1 MGGSIQIGKIFGI
14 PFRIDY
20 TWFLIFIFF
29 ALMLSMYTFPE
40 EWPTAARWGI
50 GVTTSII
57 FFASVLAHELSH
69 SLVGRRY
76 GIPVKSITLFLFGG
90 VAHISKEASDPATE
104 LKMALAGPLCSLTLC
119 GLFFCISY
127 LSRDVEYLAE
137 MAWWLGMING
147 ILAVFNMIPGF
158 PLDGGRVLRAVL
170 WRVKG
175 NYLSAS
181 RIATNAGYFV
191 SYVFIGGGIVM
202 LIFGYLD
209 GLWFII
215 LGFFLNNAART
226 TFRQTV
232 LREALKGYTAQDVM
246 TADFPRIVGGTTIR
260 ELVQKMALTASSPG
274 FTVGDADRVDGVL
287 TLEQVKR
294 VPRKYWE
301 ATTAA
306 QAMTPVDKIKGV
318 RPTDDALQ
326 ILEGMEQ
333 DNMELVAVVS
343 SGKVVGII
351 PRDNLLI
358 FAQRVQDL
366 QG

>member
-1 MGGSIQIGKIFGI
+1 MGGSIQIGRIFGI

-29 ALMLSMYTFPE
+29 TLMLSMYTFPA

-50 GVTTSII
+50 GIATSVI

-90 VAHISKEASDPATE
+90 VAHISREASDPATE

-119 GLFFCISY
+119 GLFFGISY
-127 LSRDVEYLAE
+127 LSQDIDYVTK
-137 MAWWLGMING
+137 MTWWLGMING

-158 PLDGGRVLRAVL
+158 PLDGGRVLRAVI

-175 NYLSAS
+175 DYLKAS
-181 RIATNAGYFV
+181 RIATNAGYMV
-191 SYVFIGGGIVM
+191 SYVFIGGGILL
-202 LIFGYLD
+202 LIYGYLD

-215 LGFFLNNAART
+215 LGFFLNGAART
-226 TFRQTV
+226 TYRQTV

-246 TADFPRIVGGTTIR
+246 TGDFPRIPGTITIK
-260 ELVQKMALTASSPG
+260 ELVQKMFLTTSSPG
-274 FTVGDADRVDGVL
+274 FLIGDADRVDGVL
-287 TLEQVKR
+287 TINQLKK

-301 ATTAA
+301 MTTAG
-306 QAMTPVDKIKGV
+306 QAMTPVENIKGV
-318 RPTDDALQ
+318 HPSDDALQ

-333 DNMELVAVVS
+333 ENLELVAVVNF
-343 SGKVVGII
+343 GKVVGII
-351 PRDNLLI
+351 PRDNMLL